1 MAKDD
6 KERGHLKVLSSRQV
20 TRRGADYLLALS
32 RLRVKCLTKQ
42 TSFVRANSRNAF
54 KGAF

>member
-20 TRRGADYLLALS
+20 TRWGADYLLALS